1 MYLDVNYKFV
11 PWFNLTVRNRYNHN
25 NYSSTD
31 LSGELDNN
39 DTYEI
44 GTYWNFKITDKFSYT
59 FEPHYFMRV
68 NDFNS
73 SNGKDHH
80 WEITNT
86 FRYRINRNWLPY
98 FELRWLDRNVEP
110 YHREQTRSVS
120 GRSISSDVK
129 RRMRRKR
136 LIRPTVDTV
145 FIGRIKHI
153 RPLIKLQPPASLTLA
168 NTLNQH
174 YGNHRTTECE
184 AGHNAKHDFVANNP
198 RI

>member
-1 MYLDVNYKFV
+1 MFINTVTEGVSDFPMMIFPVATIKVIHSHEVMWLKCIGKFIGDFKIPV
-11 PWFNLTVRNRYNHN
+11 GANFIGVI
-25 NYSSTD
+25 
-31 LSGELDNN
+31 N

-86 FRYRINRNWLPY
+86 FRYRINEHWLPY

-110 YHREQTRSVS
+110 YHREQNQ
-120 GRSISSDVK
+120 
-129 RRMRRKR
+129 
-136 LIRPTVDTV
+136 IR
-145 FIGRIKHI
+145 IGTK
-153 RPLIKLQPPASLTLA
+153 
-168 NTLNQH
+168 
-174 YGNHRTTECE
+174 Y
-184 AGHNAKHDFVANNP
+184 FF
-198 RI
+198 